1 VEWYAPKVV
10 SSHLRGMRDI
20 NQLSGEI
27 VDCAFRLHV
36 GLGPGLLESVYQRV
50 LTAMLR
56 RRGLEVATE
65 LPVSFDYE
73 GMRFENGLRLDM
85 MVDGLIIV
93 ELKSVEYLAPVH
105 RKQLI
110 TYLRLTN
117 CRLGLLLNFGSPT
130 MKEGIHRIVNNL

>member
-1 VEWYAPKVV
+1 
-10 SSHLRGMRDI
+10 
-20 NQLSGEI
+20 
-27 VDCAFRLHV
+27 
-36 GLGPGLLESVYQRV
+36 
-50 LTAMLR
+50 MLR

-85 MVDGLIIV
+85 MVGGLIIV

>member
-1 VEWYAPKVV
+1 
-10 SSHLRGMRDI
+10 MRDI

>member
-1 VEWYAPKVV
+1 
-10 SSHLRGMRDI
+10 MRDI

-85 MVDGLIIV
+85 MVGGLIIV

>member
-1 VEWYAPKVV
+1 MEWYAPKVV